1 MKKTLGLIGKKLG
14 MTRVFADDGTVVPA
28 TVIEVGPCPVIQ
40 KKVEEKDGY
49 NAIQLGYESIASHRL
64 NKPGRGHQLKADCG
78 FYRYLNEFRADDVDS
93 YEIGQNITADIFSP
107 GERIDVRGTSKGKG
121 FAGPMKRWNFGG
133 APATHGHEKVH
144 RTTGGIGQCAYPGK
158 VFKGKKMAGQ
168 MGNKN
173 VTSVSL
179 EVVDVRPEENLVIIR
194 GQVPGPKK
202 GLVLLRKRK

>member
-14 MTRVFADDGTVVPA
+14 MTRIFADDGTVIPA
-28 TVIEVGPCPVIQ
+28 TVLEVGPCPVLQ
-40 KKVEEKDGY
+40 KKVKDKDGY
-49 NAIQLGYESIASHRL
+49 NAIQIGFESIASHRL
-64 NKPGRGHQLKADCG
+64 NKPNRGHQLKADSG
-78 FYRYLNEFRADDVDS
+78 FYRYLNEFRTEEVDT
-93 YEIGQNITADIFSP
+93 YEIGQELKADIFSP
-107 GERIDVRGTSKGKG
+107 GERIDVRGTSKGRG

-133 APATHGHEKVH
+133 APASHGHEKVH
-144 RTTGGIGQCAYPGK
+144 RSTGGIGQCAYPGK

-173 VTSVSL
+173 VTSLNL

-202 GLVLLRKRK
+202 GVVLLRKRS